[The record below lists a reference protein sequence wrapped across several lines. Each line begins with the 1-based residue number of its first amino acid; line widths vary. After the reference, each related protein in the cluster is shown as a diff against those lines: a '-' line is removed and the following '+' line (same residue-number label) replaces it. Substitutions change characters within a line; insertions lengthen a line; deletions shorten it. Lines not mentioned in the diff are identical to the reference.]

1 MKYRSELWLLVVVVA
16 LLVGCSRSGMRIRTY
31 KKEKGRMEN
40 LEAAKDT
47 AKPEPKKDTLTK
59 EVTLLKAE
67 QYSFLTNLIINNM
80 VRAQQAAYDGRY
92 TEAEKLLLQTLKWY
106 PTPDALMLL
115 GSVYEVQGSPQ
126 RADSCWEEAKKL
138 DPRFES
144 RTSELPRQPNVIK
157 IPGNTNF

>member
-1 MKYRSELWLLVVVVA
+1 MLVVVVA